1 MEPTIGITQ
10 RNKMV
15 KTGVNQQI
23 SMVIPTITVQMI
35 EMMRNSNTSIPQVLV
50 LMQIV
55 ATRKSLFQMELKRKQ
70 LNICGTNWVG
80 IRPETE
86 ELTLDF
92 IMQEKD
98 SQILILSADGIQEMT
113 LIHTST
119 DSDT

>member
-1 MEPTIGITQ
+1 MEPTIGITH

-23 SMVIPTITVQMI
+23 SMVTPTITVQMI
-35 EMMRNSNTSIPQVLV
+35 EMMTKTNMSIPQVLV
-50 LMQIV
+50 LMQI
-55 ATRKSLFQMELKRKQ
+55 AAIRKSLFLMELTRKQ
-70 LNICGTNWVG
+70 LNICGTNWAG
-80 IRPETE
+80 IRQETE

-98 SQILILSADGIQEMT
+98 SQMLILSADGIQEMT

>member
-1 MEPTIGITQ
+1 MEPTIGITH

-23 SMVIPTITVQMI
+23 SMVTPTITVQMI
-35 EMMRNSNTSIPQVLV
+35 EMMTNSNTSIPQVLV

-55 ATRKSLFQMELKRKQ
+55 AIRKSLFLMELTRKQ
-70 LNICGTNWVG
+70 LNICGTNWAG
-80 IRPETE
+80 IRQETE

-98 SQILILSADGIQEMT
+98 SQMLILSADGIQEMT